1 MAHPISMIEARKKL
15 THLPEEFQK
24 KPELGAV
31 AVTRRGKPV
40 LAVMP
45 WDLYESLIET
55 LEVLG
60 DEKLMIDLKQS
71 IQELQT
77 GKLIPWEKV
86 KKDLDL

>member
-1 MAHPISMIEARKKL
+1 MTRSIPMIEARKKL
-15 THLPEEFQK
+15 TNLPEEFQK
-24 KPELGAV
+24 KPGLGAV

-45 WDLYESLIET
+45 WEFYESLVET

-60 DEKLMIDLKQS
+60 DEKLMADLKQS
-71 IQELQT
+71 IKEDQA

-86 KKDLDL
+86 KKEFEL